1 MRGRCFTPSGLLVR
15 EMKWLGSV
23 CGLSLIICSK
33 SSKMDDSTIELEIW
47 LTKQPL
53 TLIDPENVVITLD
66 FVFKDE

>member
-1 MRGRCFTPSGLLVR
+1 
-15 EMKWLGSV
+15 
-23 CGLSLIICSK
+23 
-33 SSKMDDSTIELEIW
+33 MDDSTIELEIW